1 MLIKAT
7 LYNRDHPEYGVAT
20 IPFPIP
26 KEQYDHCIET
36 VQALGIGAPLK
47 KDCKVMEIDSF
58 FSVLKIMENLCVDL
72 DELDYLAKRLDSFDD
87 GEAAQFQAMAS
98 KLELFKLKD
107 LINLTFCCQE
117 STVITDFSDLN
128 AIGRDHY
135 MNTHG
140 GCALTEE
147 LENLDGTETALLLIT
162 ENQGTV
168 TPYGVVYDNGMKL
181 GQLYDGTHF
190 PAYLYEPPM
199 LMIGLTS
206 RLEPED
212 TEAVTWFYLPAA
224 EGQIQRAMA
233 RSGITD
239 PEEMRFQI
247 SESMLPEEV
256 NAALDYQNE
265 SLYALNELVEAVD
278 KLTEEGRKKL
288 GAVVELASPEFAAQI
303 QHLAENLDQFDFAP
317 GIHTPEEYGR
327 YMIQE
332 SGYFDYDPN
341 LDEFY
346 DYERYGQQRM
356 ARQFGRFT
364 GRGYVSYQGY
374 LYIYDLRQ
382 QELARQDKLVGRVTY
397 ASGECQEFTDPEEY
411 LNTIREELPYPST
424 LEALDRGTETSNC
437 KSRSEFI
444 ENAVQFYAGYLSG
457 QDANAYLPPALVSAV
472 RGMLQNSEDRI
483 CRLLFKLAVEM
494 DMMMNVLSAGMEIPE
509 EQLEHLRP
517 QCVRNVKKTS
527 GKVSLDDAVERQR
540 RTD

>member
-1 MLIKAT
+1 MELQCWSVLLPSK
-7 LYNRDHPEYGVAT
+7 R
-20 IPFPIP
+20 
-26 KEQYDHCIET
+26 
-36 VQALGIGAPLK
+36 ALGFSRDRLRPNFNLREDIMK
-47 KDCKVMEIDSF
+47 NKF
-58 FSVLKIMENLCVDL
+58 FA
-72 DELDYLAKRLDSFDD
+72 ELSRRLRAEQIQSSIVEGKRLDSFDD

-212 TEAVTWFYLPAA
+212 TETVTWLYLPAA
-224 EGQIQRAMA
+224 KGQIQRAMA

-239 PEEMRFQI
+239 PEEMRFQVE
-247 SESMLPEEV
+247 ESMFPEEV
-256 NAALDYQNE
+256 NAALNFPKE
-265 SLYALNELVEAVD
+265 SLYALNDLAEAVD

-288 GAVVELASPEFAAQI
+288 GAVVELASPENAAQI
-303 QHLAENLDQFDFAP
+303 RHLADDLDLFDFAP
-317 GIHTPEEYGR
+317 GVHTPEEYGR

-332 SGYFDYDPN
+332 SGHFDYDPN

-346 DYERYGQQRM
+346 DYERS
-356 ARQFGRFT
+356 A
-364 GRGYVSYQGY
+364 SYHAHTTDGKQG
-374 LYIYDLRQ
+374 
-382 QELARQDKLVGRVTY
+382 V
-397 ASGECQEFTDPEEY
+397 
-411 LNTIREELPYPST
+411 
-424 LEALDRGTETSNC
+424 
-437 KSRSEFI
+437 
-444 ENAVQFYAGYLSG
+444 
-457 QDANAYLPPALVSAV
+457 
-472 RGMLQNSEDRI
+472 
-483 CRLLFKLAVEM
+483 
-494 DMMMNVLSAGMEIPE
+494 
-509 EQLEHLRP
+509 
-517 QCVRNVKKTS
+517 
-527 GKVSLDDAVERQR
+527 
-540 RTD
+540 

>member
-212 TEAVTWFYLPAA
+212 TETVTWLYLPAA
-224 EGQIQRAMA
+224 KGQIQRAMA

-239 PEEMRFQI
+239 PEEMRFQVE
-247 SESMLPEEV
+247 ESMFPEEV
-256 NAALDYQNE
+256 NAALDFPKE
-265 SLYALNELVEAVD
+265 SLYALNDLAEAVD

-288 GAVVELASPEFAAQI
+288 GAVVELASPENAAQI
-303 QHLAENLDQFDFAP
+303 RHLADDLELFDFAP
-317 GIHTPEEYGR
+317 GVHTPEEYGR

-332 SGYFDYDPN
+332 SGHFDYDPN

-364 GRGYVSYQGY
+364 GRGYVSCHGTLSLDELMMEDPAARYQ
-374 LYIYDLRQ
+374 
-382 QELARQDKLVGRVTY
+382 
-397 ASGECQEFTDPEEY
+397 
-411 LNTIREELPYPST
+411 
-424 LEALDRGTETSNC
+424 
-437 KSRSEFI
+437 
-444 ENAVQFYAGYLSG
+444 
-457 QDANAYLPPALVSAV
+457 
-472 RGMLQNSEDRI
+472 
-483 CRLLFKLAVEM
+483 
-494 DMMMNVLSAGMEIPE
+494 E
-509 EQLEHLRP
+509 EQGP
-517 QCVRNVKKTS
+517 QMGGMS
-527 GKVSLDDAVERQR
+527 
-540 RTD
+540 